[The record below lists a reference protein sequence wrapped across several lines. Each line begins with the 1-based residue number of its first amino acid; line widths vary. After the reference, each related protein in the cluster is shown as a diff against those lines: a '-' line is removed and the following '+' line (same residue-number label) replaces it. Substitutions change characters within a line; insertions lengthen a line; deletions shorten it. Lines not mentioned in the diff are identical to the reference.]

1 MSVSHRHV
9 SITSFARA
17 SAGICGAIMLFALT
31 SPAQASESGAQL
43 AASFQALCLAEPLD
57 FVSSE
62 QKATQMQ
69 LSVQQAIGAP
79 PDESGFYARSKSWG
93 VVGAVPHEFI
103 VSETHGP
110 KGDFKSCGIRA
121 AEADAADFKSEL
133 IKALK
138 LSKPTSET
146 VSADGMSRNTVWTL
160 GDRTLTLS
168 DKSPQNIKQG
178 VRLLISN
185 KPL

>member
-1 MSVSHRHV
+1 MPVSDRHA
-9 SITSFARA
+9 SITGFARA
-17 SAGICGAIMLFALT
+17 SAGICGAAMLLT
-31 SPAQASESGAQL
+31 VTNSAQASESGAQL
-43 AASFQALCLAEPLD
+43 VASFQALCMAEPLD
-57 FVSSE
+57 FVRSD

-69 LSVQQAIGAP
+69 LSVQQTIGAP

-93 VVGAVPHEFI
+93 VIAAVPHEFI

-110 KGDFKSCGIRA
+110 RGDFKSCGIRA
-121 AEADAADFKSEL
+121 AEADTVDFKSEL
-133 IKALK
+133 IKAMK

-146 VSADGMSRNTVWTL
+146 VSADGMSKHTAWTL